1 MPVMLRRARTAT
13 RRNAGRGREE
23 QRVRR
28 RVVVGPVVAPLLL
41 ASLSG
46 CYNYEPVA
54 RLELV
59 PQTFLQVTLT
69 DLGTDTLTR
78 YLGPDVRLVR
88 GRVLRGGIEQV
99 VLSVASVENRRGAN
113 FSWQGETVVVPGE
126 FVRGLEARHP
136 ARAKSA
142 LLTLVSIAGFVI
154 TYTAFGPGAGGTT
167 PSGGG
172 RGPASH

>member
-1 MPVMLRRARTAT
+1 MCTAVRAICRDA
-13 RRNAGRGREE
+13 RQGREE
-23 QRVRR
+23 NQWRL
-28 RVVVGPVVAPLLL
+28 VGRSVAVLALL

-46 CYNYEPVA
+46 CYNYLPVG

-59 PQTFLQVTLT
+59 PQSYLAVTLT
-69 DLGTDTLTR
+69 DLGSDTLTR
-78 YLGPDVRLVR
+78 YLGPDVHVVR
-88 GRVLRGGIEQV
+88 GRVMRGGADRV
-99 VLSVASVENRRGAN
+99 VLSVASVENRRGVH
-113 FSWQGETVVVPGE
+113 FPWQGETVEVPGE

-142 LLTLVSIAGFVI
+142 MLALVSIAGFVI
-154 TYTAFGPGAGGTT
+154 TYTAFGPGASGTT